1 MDINFLIN
9 DDNETNQNIIVNN
22 ENNMNILTDDN
33 DDEHLDRFLVIIKS
47 LGLNVNIT
55 YPLNLIV
62 NIIIELH
69 TSKEKSSSK
78 IYNNYTRMYRFKKDN
93 FSTKIKEI
101 LDLYQELFAIVSL
114 RRKIRLLYLNYR
126 YNLRV
131 SNKTSVQTN
140 TIIGFNNK
148 HPCWNSLENLII

>member
-1 MDINFLIN
+1 
-9 DDNETNQNIIVNN
+9 
-22 ENNMNILTDDN
+22 
-33 DDEHLDRFLVIIKS
+33 
-47 LGLNVNIT
+47 
-55 YPLNLIV
+55 V